1 MSKNKKKTNRLMQS
15 MIGISLVIHIA
26 LFMHIAGIYRSNAL
40 TCIELAMRDISKP
53 FSRAIPRPRIRHH
66 APKVRNVKKLSIQK
80 RLVPRIKID
89 PVKNSLV
96 NTLMENISAPDI
108 PDNAGPSISD
118 WNPGWN
124 PGGSEEFVTS
134 NDYFDMVRLKIESC
148 KKYPESAKSKHIE
161 GRVMIRFVIAAN
173 GQISSLKIVKQAR
186 HSSLGTAALD
196 AVKKAA
202 PFPRPPPNLFKEP
215 LNVEITILFE
225 LT

>member
-1 MSKNKKKTNRLMQS
+1 MSNSKKTPNRLMQS
-15 MIGISLVIHIA
+15 MIGISLIIHIM
-26 LFMHIAGIYRSNAL
+26 LFMHIAGIYQSNTL
-40 TCIELAMRDISKP
+40 TYIELAMRDISKP

-80 RLVPRIKID
+80 QRIPHIKIN
-89 PVKNSLV
+89 PVKNSFA

-124 PGGSEEFVTS
+124 PGGSEEFITS
-134 NDYFDMVRLKIESC
+134 NDYFDMVRLKIENC
-148 KKYPESAKSKHIE
+148 KKYPESAKIKHIE
-161 GRVMIRFVIAAN
+161 GRIILQFVIAAN
-173 GQISSLKIVKQAR
+173 GDISSLKIIKHAK
-186 HSSLGTAALD
+186 HNSLGTAALN

-202 PFPRPPPNLFKEP
+202 PFPIPPPNLFKEP
-215 LNVEITILFE
+215 LHVEITILFE